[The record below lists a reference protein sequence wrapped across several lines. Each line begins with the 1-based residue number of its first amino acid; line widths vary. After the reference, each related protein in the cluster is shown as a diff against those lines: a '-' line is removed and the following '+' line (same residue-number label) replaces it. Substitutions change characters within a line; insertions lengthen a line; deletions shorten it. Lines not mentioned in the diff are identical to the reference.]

1 MKAHKVKTDN
11 LEKFIALHFIRPQR
25 CLMFIEN
32 ENMLKNILK
41 YLQCHLAL
49 SPESHVSCSLPVS
62 INMQTL
68 LVLKIDCI
76 KIQ

>member
-25 CLMFIEN
+25 GLMFIEN
-32 ENMLKNILK
+32 ENKVED
-41 YLQCHLAL
+41 
-49 SPESHVSCSLPVS
+49 STPPESHVSCSQPVS

-68 LVLKIDCI
+68 WVLKIDCI